1 MTMVK
6 IYSNKEVRSKNA
18 KVRRRNLR
26 KKEETEARA

>member
-6 IYSNKEVRSKNA
+6 IYSKEVRSKNA